1 MVNVAYKRPASQS
14 STWANYS
21 ASNAVD
27 GNRNGLVEYNSCAQT
42 EEEMDPFWAVSLGK
56 SVWVESVL
64 IASRTDS
71 DYKELSDVDIIIG
84 MSSNHYFIMHC
95 DVWFFY
101 MYHTPS
107 EGVRD

>member
-1 MVNVAYKRPASQS
+1 
-14 STWANYS
+14 
-21 ASNAVD
+21 
-27 GNRNGLVEYNSCAQT
+27 
-42 EEEMDPFWAVSLGK
+42 MDPFWAVSLGK

>member
-1 MVNVAYKRPASQS
+1 MVNVAYKRPVLQI
-14 STWANYS
+14 STWANYF

-27 GNRNGLVEYNSCAQT
+27 GKRNGLVEYNSCAQT
-42 EEEMDPFWAVSLGK
+42 QNETDPWWVVNLGQN
-56 SVWVESVL
+56 VWVESVL

-71 DYKELSDVDIIIG
+71 DYKELSNVDIIIG
-84 MSSNHYFIMHC
+84 MSSNHYFIMLC
-95 DVWFFY
+95 DVWFLY